1 MKEPVVMPQA
11 EETTE
16 KYPNRYKPGQSGNPG
31 GRPRKTPA
39 ELKAVEMMKQM
50 TPEAVEVVAQI
61 LRNKNASL
69 YARLQAA
76 EIIFNRAMGR
86 PETYLKVDQGEQSV
100 EAAAAKLQSLFA
112 SGDDEEGEN
121 ALAEAAP
128 DESTEDSVSAD
139 VPASAE
145 DSESEVSHHAV

>member
-1 MKEPVVMPQA
+1 MKEPVVMPQTEETT

-50 TPEAVEVVAQI
+50 TPEAVEVVVQI

-100 EAAAAKLQSLFA
+100 EAAAARLQSLFA

-121 ALAEAAP
+121 APAEAAP
-128 DESTEDSVSAD
+128 EESVEGSVSA
-139 VPASAE
+139 E
-145 DSESEVSHHAV
+145 DREPEVSHHAV

>member
-1 MKEPVVMPQA
+1 MKEPVVIPQE

-50 TPEAVEVVAQI
+50 TPEAVEVVVQI

-121 ALAEAAP
+121 APAEAAP

-145 DSESEVSHHAV
+145 DSEPEVSHHAV

>member
-50 TPEAVEVVAQI
+50 TPEAVEVVVQI

-100 EAAAAKLQSLFA
+100 EAAAARLQSLFA

-121 ALAEAAP
+121 APAEAA
-128 DESTEDSVSAD
+128 AFCM
-139 VPASAE
+139 ASPI
-145 DSESEVSHHAV
+145 S